1 MGHFIFVV
9 LHILAFLCGFF
20 GLFITIPL
28 HLIYAVMLTQAN
40 NSRTN
45 LVKKSE
51 PQNMGRLIGLCIR
64 VLMIFIV
71 GIVVFVLF
79 LGLYYRMNGR
89 APWH

>member
-45 LVKKSE
+45 VVKNSE
-51 PQNMGRLIGLCIR
+51 SQNIGRLIGLCIR

-79 LGLYYRMNGR
+79 LGLYYRINGR

>member
-1 MGHFIFVV
+1 VGHFIFVV

-45 LVKKSE
+45 VVKNSE

-79 LGLYYRMNGR
+79 LGLYYRINGR

>member
-45 LVKKSE
+45 VVKKSE

-79 LGLYYRMNGR
+79 LGLYYRINGR

>member
-45 LVKKSE
+45 VVKKSE
-51 PQNMGRLIGLCIR
+51 PQNMGRFIGLCIR

-79 LGLYYRMNGR
+79 LGLYYRINGR

>member
-1 MGHFIFVV
+1 VGHFIFVV

-45 LVKKSE
+45 VVKKSE

-79 LGLYYRMNGR
+79 LGLYYRINGR

>member
-1 MGHFIFVV
+1 
-9 LHILAFLCGFF
+9 
-20 GLFITIPL
+20 
-28 HLIYAVMLTQAN
+28 MLTQAN

-45 LVKKSE
+45 VVKKSE

-79 LGLYYRMNGR
+79 LGLYYRINGR